1 MRGPGEV
8 GRLASSFNQMTE
20 RLQANETQRRALLAD
35 VAHELRTPLSV
46 IRGNVEGMLDGVY
59 PPDEAH
65 LAPVLEETA
74 VMARLLDDLQTLSTA
89 EAGVLR
95 LHRERVDPAALAQDA
110 AAAFRS
116 RADRAGVGLDCRAA
130 GPVPEVDVDPVRIG
144 EVLAN
149 LLTNAIRHT
158 PSGGS
163 VRVVVE
169 PDPGRR
175 RLHRRRHRA
184 RDRRPRPA
192 ARVRP
197 VREVGRLGR
206 GRARSGHRQEPGRGA
221 RRPDHRRERPWAGD
235 DDAVRAPGCGKLH
248 RFVGVTAYP
257 CLAPFGR
264 AALRDATG
272 IPTEADAWRVGGWMG
287 GLVTNGELGATG
299 QKIYD
304 FIRESHAATGLVPT
318 VREIREAIGV
328 SSIGTVG
335 YWLDKLEALNLI
347 RRDAGK
353 NRSIQ
358 LRGESPNVPVPLVG
372 EIRAGS
378 PILAEQRV
386 DGNFVLPRQLVGE
399 GNLFMLRVRGDSM
412 IDAQIAENDYVVV
425 REQRDAQNGDIVAAL
440 VPGAEDGATIKHFS
454 RNGGRVR
461 LLPANKQYKPIPFG
475 PDGRI
480 LGKVVTVLRRV

>member
-1 MRGPGEV
+1 
-8 GRLASSFNQMTE
+8 
-20 RLQANETQRRALLAD
+20 
-35 VAHELRTPLSV
+35 
-46 IRGNVEGMLDGVY
+46 
-59 PPDEAH
+59 
-65 LAPVLEETA
+65 
-74 VMARLLDDLQTLSTA
+74 
-89 EAGVLR
+89 
-95 LHRERVDPAALAQDA
+95 
-110 AAAFRS
+110 
-116 RADRAGVGLDCRAA
+116 
-130 GPVPEVDVDPVRIG
+130 
-144 EVLAN
+144 
-149 LLTNAIRHT
+149 
-158 PSGGS
+158 
-163 VRVVVE
+163 
-169 PDPGRR
+169 
-175 RLHRRRHRA
+175 
-184 RDRRPRPA
+184 
-192 ARVRP
+192 
-197 VREVGRLGR
+197 
-206 GRARSGHRQEPGRGA
+206 
-221 RRPDHRRERPWAGD
+221 
-235 DDAVRAPGCGKLH
+235 
-248 RFVGVTAYP
+248 
-257 CLAPFGR
+257 
-264 AALRDATG
+264 
-272 IPTEADAWRVGGWMG
+272 MG

-454 RNGGRVR
+454 RNGGRIR
-461 LLPANKQYKPIPFG
+461 LLPANKQYKPVPFG

>member
-1 MRGPGEV
+1 M
-8 GRLASSFNQMTE
+8 
-20 RLQANETQRRALLAD
+20 
-35 VAHELRTPLSV
+35 
-46 IRGNVEGMLDGVY
+46 
-59 PPDEAH
+59 
-65 LAPVLEETA
+65 
-74 VMARLLDDLQTLSTA
+74 
-89 EAGVLR
+89 
-95 LHRERVDPAALAQDA
+95 
-110 AAAFRS
+110 
-116 RADRAGVGLDCRAA
+116 
-130 GPVPEVDVDPVRIG
+130 
-144 EVLAN
+144 
-149 LLTNAIRHT
+149 
-158 PSGGS
+158 
-163 VRVVVE
+163 
-169 PDPGRR
+169 
-175 RLHRRRHRA
+175 
-184 RDRRPRPA
+184 
-192 ARVRP
+192 
-197 VREVGRLGR
+197 
-206 GRARSGHRQEPGRGA
+206 
-221 RRPDHRRERPWAGD
+221 
-235 DDAVRAPGCGKLH
+235 
-248 RFVGVTAYP
+248 
-257 CLAPFGR
+257 
-264 AALRDATG
+264 
-272 IPTEADAWRVGGWMG
+272 
-287 GLVTNGELGATG
+287 
-299 QKIYD
+299 
-304 FIRESHAATGLVPT
+304 
-318 VREIREAIGV
+318 REIRAAIGV

-440 VPGAEDGATIKHFS
+440 VPGTEDGATIKHFS